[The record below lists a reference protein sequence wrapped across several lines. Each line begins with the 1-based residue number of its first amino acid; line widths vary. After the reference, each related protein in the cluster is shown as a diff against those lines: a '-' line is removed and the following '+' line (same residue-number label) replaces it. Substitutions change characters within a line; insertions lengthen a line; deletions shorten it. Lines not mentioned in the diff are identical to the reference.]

1 MTGSKTGLREALR
14 SWAEPPFFSRYDAT
28 PRRTLAGAKAVTR
41 RLGELEARQPESYD
55 LQKLYGRALNAA
67 DGDGIRQLNTGD
79 LRRLPWVLFHPK
91 ARSEADRRLWLG
103 GRPAVARDYREWLRQ
118 RRRTAPSL
126 ALIHE
131 FLRVYPVDLPTFREW
146 LRILRVSVRGAR
158 STALQRLD
166 LDLFE
171 WDGDLKVVA
180 RMVADRQADVGS
192 FGLSPGLA
200 RCAFI
205 RSGARKHLRETGR
218 RIKAGTVRHDEI
230 KGLLNVLELDG
241 GLRFMDGEM
250 CRSTAKALLRP
261 FAKGQRNDP
270 RSLDTLC
277 AWFVRC
283 FGDPRMPAYGHRWRD
298 VPTKAR
304 MVVVRW
310 LVQGTFEQFFQL
322 LRRTAYD
329 HHWRYRQAF
338 WTAYLE
344 RNMVEEAWFVLGT
357 HARILL
363 RGISK
368 RDLPE
373 SNGALSG
380 AAADQSVLLMRI
392 GGATV
397 AEWSHSGSCRIWR
410 QGRQWAP
417 DLYDEQY
424 HRSELAC
431 STADFVQPHHAS
443 EKGRWQYM
451 VAEQIEEYT
460 GRSVGHRQYMPASS
474 VASVPWRYQRG
485 GF

>member
-1 MTGSKTGLREALR
+1 MTGGETGLREALR
-14 SWAEPPFFSRYDAT
+14 SWAEPPFISRYDAT
-28 PRRTLAGAKAVTR
+28 PRRTLAGAKAVMR

-55 LQKLYGRALNAA
+55 LDTLYDRALDAA
-67 DGDGIRQLNTGD
+67 DGGGIQQLKTGD

-103 GRPAVARDYREWLRQ
+103 SRPAVAHDYREWLRQ
-118 RRRTAPSL
+118 RMRTVPSL
-126 ALIHE
+126 ALVHE

-146 LRILRVSVRGAR
+146 LRILHVSVRDAR

-171 WDGDLKVVA
+171 RDGDLKVVA

-230 KGLLNVLELDG
+230 DGLLHVLELDG

-250 CRSTAKALLRP
+250 CRSAAKALLLP
-261 FAKGQRNDP
+261 FAKNQHYEP

-277 AWFVRC
+277 AWFVRR
-283 FGDPRMPAYGHRWRD
+283 FGDPRIRAHVHKWRD
-298 VPTKAR
+298 VPREAR
-304 MVVVRW
+304 MIVIKW
-310 LVQGTFEQFFQL
+310 LVRGTFEQFFQL
-322 LRRTAYD
+322 LRHTAYD
-329 HHWRYRQAF
+329 RHWRYREAF

-344 RNMVEEAWFVLGT
+344 RNMVEEAWFVLGG
-357 HARILL
+357 HARTLL
-363 RGISK
+363 RGISQ
-368 RDLPE
+368 RDLPQ
-373 SNGALSG
+373 SNGVLSG

-397 AEWSHSGSCRIWR
+397 AEWSHNGSCRIWH
-410 QGRQWAP
+410 QGSQWAP
-417 DLYDEQY
+417 DLYDDEY
-424 HRSELAC
+424 HRSKLAC
-431 STADFVQPHHAS
+431 STADFVQPHHGS
-443 EKGRWQYM
+443 QTGRWQYM
-451 VAEQIEEYT
+451 VAEQIEQYT
-460 GRSVGHRQYMPASS
+460 GRSVGRWQYMPANST
-474 VASVPWRYQRG
+474 ASVPWHHERRG
-485 GF
+485 F